1 MSWRRFST
9 LVYGLSPD
17 AVFRILAG
25 GGGRPRPLTA
35 KDAPAFFGRF
45 PKRGER

>member
-17 AVFRILAG
+17 AVFRLVSDG
-25 GGGRPRPLTA
+25 GERRRPLTA
-35 KDAPAFFGRF
+35 KDAPAFFARF
-45 PKRGER
+45 PKRGEK